1 MEYHFSIDFGTSNTV
16 ISYLNESSNI
26 EYIND
31 KNNGN
36 ILIPSTIYFFTDTIS
51 ENDKITDLKCKIN
64 YEIGYTADDNYKIYN
79 NNSYFFQFK
88 RFLGINN
95 NSTISSFDF
104 IKKYNLKYD
113 TDDELI
119 YFYIPTRDNEKN
131 IKCSIIELVHLYLN
145 GIYELICESL
155 NLKNILNTYITTPAF
170 FNDLQKNQ
178 LKTAFNK
185 SKFNVLKIYNEP
197 TAASV
202 YYVNKYY
209 KDIDTDAKFIIFDLG
224 CGTLD
229 ITTLLYNA
237 TNKLVEILDVYG
249 NNALGSLDIDN
260 IIINNIYEKYNIDIN
275 NIKWKNKIRHYAEE
289 IKIKMTYIDNY
300 DIILENVPINENN
313 KIIILDYLK
322 ISYSKNYFNMIISE
336 IVDIIIHPLID
347 IISKNNNII
356 DIVFVGGGSLIEL
369 IRTKAHSI
377 CKINN
382 NILFE
387 PNDFVMSQS
396 DVIKDDKPKAFEP
409 LLYKTIVSCGSCIM
423 HRIIKNKE
431 DFCMIDIV
439 PMDIGLMTIGNNII
453 NIIPKNSKIPIQK
466 EFTFTTSH
474 DSQKIIDFEICENS
488 KTIYTYYITG
498 LPALKRGAVLIK
510 ILFKIDNNG
519 LLNLTIDGIKNT
531 QNGEHSK
538 LDFNFHKNLKLIPKY
553 KMNILLKLLS
563 KKI

>member
-36 ILIPSTIYFFTDTIS
+36 ILIPSTIYFYKDTIS
-51 ENDKITDLKCKIN
+51 ENNKISDLKYKTN
-64 YEIGYTADDNYKIYN
+64 YDIGYSANDNYKIYN
-79 NNSYFFQFK
+79 DNNSYFFQFK

-95 NSTISSFDF
+95 NSPISSFDF

-113 TDDELI
+113 NDDEFI
-119 YFYIPTRDNEKN
+119 YFYIPTNIDQKY

-155 NLKNILNTYITTPAF
+155 NLKDNLNTYITTPAF

-178 LKTAFNK
+178 LKTSFNK
-185 SKFNVLKIYNEP
+185 SKFNVIKIYNEP

-209 KDIDTDAKFIIFDLG
+209 TNIQTDAKFIIFDLG

-229 ITTLLYNA
+229 ITTLLYNSY
-237 TNKLVEILDVYG
+237 NKLVEILDVYG
-249 NNALGSLDIDN
+249 NNSLGSLDIDN

-275 NIKWKNKIRHYAEE
+275 NIKWKNKIRNHAED
-289 IKIKMTYIDNY
+289 IKIKMTYTDNY
-300 DIILENVPINENN
+300 DIVLENVPINKNN
-313 KIIILDYLK
+313 EIIVLDYLK

-347 IISKNNNII
+347 IISKNDNII

-369 IRTKAHSI
+369 IRKKAQSI

-382 NILFE
+382 NIL
-387 PNDFVMSQS
+387 V
-396 DVIKDDKPKAFEP
+396 EP

-439 PMDIGLMTIGNNII
+439 PMDIGLMTIDKNII

-474 DSQKIIDFEICENS
+474 DSQKVIDFEICENN

-498 LPALKRGAVLIK
+498 LPALKRGAILIK

-553 KMNILLKLLS
+553 KMNILLKLLI